1 MLGDQGT
8 DRNEVKTPEPPK
20 PPSPELIHFSL
31 PRMEDDYDEEDS
43 DLDTER

>member
-1 MLGDQGT
+1 MLGNHHN

-20 PPSPELIHFSL
+20 PSPELIHFSL